1 MTTKSVRAVRF
12 EAGTPT
18 RADDAVTVEAPLQI
32 RVNGVAF
39 TTTMRT
45 PGDDCPLARGL
56 LFTEGVVTDRAVQ
69 PEYREIRDQETTF
82 ASCLDVT
89 VPEGLGEK
97 EVEGRRTTLS
107 ASSCGM
113 CGTRDPADI
122 EIYGPPLTLATDRT
136 FDVGLVPRM
145 LDTLRAGQA
154 TFEQS
159 GGSHAAGLFTIEGEL
174 LALYEDIGR
183 HNAVDKTIGHLLDA
197 KRLDDGQCL
206 MVSGRVSYE
215 IVYKAYRAEI
225 PILLAVSAPSSMAV
239 ETAQRLGMTV
249 IGFCWDRRATVYS
262 TEHDIVGEQAEQDGN
277 KILDWLDSRP

>member
-12 EAGTPT
+12 DAGTPT
-18 RADDAVTVEAPLQI
+18 QAEDAVTVEAPLQI
-32 RVNGVAF
+32 RVNGAAF

-56 LFTEGVVTDRAVQ
+56 LFTEGIVTDRAVK
-69 PEYREIRDQETTF
+69 PEYKEISDPETGLV
-82 ASCLDVT
+82 SCLEVT
-89 VPEGLGEK
+89 VPEGLVEK

-122 EIYGPPLTLATDRT
+122 EIYGPPLSMGTDQA
-136 FDVGLVPRM
+136 FDIGLVPGM
-145 LDTLRAGQA
+145 LAALQAGQT

-159 GGSHAAGLFTIEGEL
+159 GGSHAAGLFTIGGEL

-183 HNAVDKTIGHLLDA
+183 HNAVDKTIGHLLDTQ
-197 KRLDDGQCL
+197 KLDAAQCL

-225 PILLAVSAPSSMAV
+225 PILAAVSAPSSMAV

-249 IGFCWDRRATVYS
+249 IGFCRDTRATVYS
-262 TEHDIVGEQAEQDGN
+262 TQDNVAG
-277 KILDWLDSRP
+277 